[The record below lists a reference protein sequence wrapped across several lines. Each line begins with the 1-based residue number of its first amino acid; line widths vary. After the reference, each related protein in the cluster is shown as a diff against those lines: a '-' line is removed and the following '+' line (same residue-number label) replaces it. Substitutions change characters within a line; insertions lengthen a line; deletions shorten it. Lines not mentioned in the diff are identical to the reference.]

1 MPPDADAGDA
11 ELATAARAGS
21 QIAFAR
27 IVDRHQQAVRAFLR
41 RVAADREEA
50 DDLAQETFIAA
61 WRHLPSWRGEAS
73 LRSWL
78 FAIAWKKAANG
89 RRALFRRLARD
100 TGFAEK
106 TELERPGDGGSEDRL
121 ALASAIADLPLAQ
134 RAAAA
139 LCLAEDYSHSE
150 AAEILGLPL
159 GTLKSHVARARAKLL
174 SALEMRP

>member
-1 MPPDADAGDA
+1 MPPDTDGDA
-11 ELATAARAGS
+11 IVAAARAGS
-21 QIAFAR
+21 ATAFAQL
-27 IVDRHQQAVRAFLR
+27 VDQHQQAVRGFLR

-61 WRHLPSWRGEAS
+61 WRRLPTWRGDGE

-78 FAIAWKKAANG
+78 FAIAWRKAANG

-100 TGFAEK
+100 TGFADLS
-106 TELERPGDGGSEDRL
+106 ELERPDAAGAEDRL
-121 ALASAIADLPLAQ
+121 ALAAALATLPRAE

-150 AAEILGLPL
+150 AALILGVPL

-174 SALEMRP
+174 SALEMQS

>member
-1 MPPDADAGDA
+1 MPPDPDADDDI
-11 ELATAARAGS
+11 LAAARAGS
-21 QIAFAR
+21 ATAFAR
-27 IVDRHQQAVRAFLR
+27 LVDRHQQAIRGFLW
-41 RVAADREEA
+41 RVAADRAEA

-61 WRHLPSWRGEAS
+61 WQRLPTWRGEGD

-78 FAIAWKKAANG
+78 FAIAWRKAANS
-89 RRALFRRLARD
+89 RRALFRRLVRD
-100 TGFAEK
+100 TGFVERS
-106 TELERPGDGGSEDRL
+106 ELERPGVTGSEERL
-121 ALASAIADLPLAQ
+121 ALATAIAALPRAE

-150 AAEILGLPL
+150 AALILGLPL